1 MIKFKHNSK
10 GHVTKEPKHGH
21 QANNCLLVIVYVVG
35 ALDAKTRFN
44 LMSSLSIKSTKW
56 QLMGLC
62 HVGCRI
68 VLTRGC
74 CSNMWS
80 PLWNCNLMSGSKFKL
95 FTNGVPNMNFDKYD
109 SHSYSQNSFSFIG
122 IPYTNKIWLVMTPLL
137 GLYYYTHI
145 LLTIVGHEFQHV
157 VLQIQQDSSICDC

>member
-1 MIKFKHNSK
+1 
-10 GHVTKEPKHGH
+10 
-21 QANNCLLVIVYVVG
+21 
-35 ALDAKTRFN
+35 
-44 LMSSLSIKSTKW
+44 
-56 QLMGLC
+56 
-62 HVGCRI
+62 
-68 VLTRGC
+68 
-74 CSNMWS
+74 
-80 PLWNCNLMSGSKFKL
+80 MSGSKFKL

-157 VLQIQQDSSICDC
+157 VLQVQQDSSICECQPSFLMLACEEHVKVPFKGQPSNYIKCNPLYISLPQRNWYCSTLKDLAFNFRSLMPILFAS